1 MDFRLLG
8 PLEILDGTRNVV
20 PTAPKPRQVIAL
32 LLMRR
37 NTLVQTSELIDELW
51 ENDPPASAMT
61 TLQTYIYKLRKILVA
76 GNSEEI
82 LLTRPGGY
90 TLAVPDA
97 CTDLHQFEVEADHGK
112 TLLKKGE
119 PAAAADAL
127 KRALGRWRG
136 SALVDVVPGA
146 LLSSYVTRLEELR
159 ERTLDLRIE
168 ADLQLGRH
176 QELIS
181 ELKSLVLSRPLH
193 ENVHASLMI
202 ALHRSGRRH
211 EALEVYQALRR
222 SMIDNLG
229 LEPGQELR
237 SLHQALLSEGT
248 VGVPRQPRRRPAPV
262 EQHHRTTAPRP
273 EPEKPTVPVAGTA
286 PQAPRSAA
294 QGVPVPAQLPADLT
308 DFTGRQSIVGQA
320 AAVLA
325 GDEEH
330 TRPRTATPV
339 AVVSGMPGVGKT
351 ALAVHMSHTVRPLFQ
366 DGQLYADLRGS
377 TGTGPGPADVLH
389 GFLRALGTAAGDI
402 PADLEERSKLFRST
416 TVGRRLL
423 ILLDDVSSLAEVR
436 PLLPGDPQCA
446 VVITSRRR
454 LHGLDGAWNIDLDA
468 MDKAEA
474 RELLSRIIGYARVG
488 REQQAAD
495 QLVETVGGLP
505 LAVRCIGGRLNGSP
519 GLTLSGLALQLFCS
533 DKLLDELR
541 LGELDVRSRYD
552 GSYEGLGRVERS
564 VFRLLSILPS
574 RQFTADS
581 VVELLGSDSRTVERQ
596 LERFVDS
603 HLISIRWEND
613 TAQYVIPAVT
623 RAYARERLLD
633 TLWHDGPD
641 HERGRQQIAEPPT
654 TPEDPT
660 PEHRPRRPQRTPPG
674 PTRTALPAGVRPDRN
689 RW

>member
-8 PLEILDGTRNVV
+8 PLEILDGARNVV

-61 TLQTYIYKLRKILVA
+61 TLQTYIYKLRKILTA
-76 GNSEEI
+76 RNSVEI

-90 TLAVPDA
+90 TLAVPDS
-97 CTDLHQFEVEADHGK
+97 CTDLHQFEVEADEGK
-112 TLLKKGE
+112 ALLKKGE
-119 PAAAADAL
+119 PAAAADVL

-136 SALVDVVPGA
+136 SALVDVVPGG

-248 VGVPRQPRRRPAPV
+248 VGVPYAPRRPIVPI
-262 EQHHRTTAPRP
+262 EQHHRTATPRP
-273 EPEKPTVPVAGTA
+273 EPEKPTVPAAGAA
-286 PQAPRSAA
+286 PPARPATR
-294 QGVPVPAQLPADLT
+294 GVPVPAQLPADLT
-308 DFTGRQSIVGQA
+308 DFTGRRSVVAQA
-320 AAVLA
+320 PAVLA
-325 GDEEH
+325 RDAEH

-339 AVVSGMPGVGKT
+339 AVISGMPGVGKT
-351 ALAVHMSHTVRPLFQ
+351 ALAVHLSHTVRSLFH
-366 DGQLYADLRGS
+366 DGQLYADLCGS
-377 TGTGPGPADVLH
+377 TGPADVLH
-389 GFLRALGTAAGDI
+389 GFLRALGTPAGDI

-423 ILLDDVSSLAEVR
+423 VLLDDVSSPAEVR
-436 PLLPGDPQCA
+436 PLLPGDPECA

-468 MDKAEA
+468 MDTAEGS
-474 RELLSRIIGYARVG
+474 ELLSHIVGLARVR
-488 REQQAAD
+488 RERQAAEE
-495 QLVETVGGLP
+495 LVETVGGLP
-505 LAVRCIGGRLNGSP
+505 LAVRCLGGRLNGSP
-519 GLTLSGLALQLFCS
+519 GLTLSGLALQLACA

-541 LGELDVRSRYD
+541 LGDLDVRSRYD
-552 GSYEGLGRVERS
+552 RSYEGLGRVERS

-574 RQFTADS
+574 RQFTTDS
-581 VVELLGSDSRTVERQ
+581 VVELLGSDRRTVERQ
-596 LERFVDS
+596 LERFVDG

-613 TAQYVIPAVT
+613 TAHYAIPAVT

-633 TLWHDGPD
+633 TLWHDGLD
-641 HERGRQQIAEPPT
+641 HERGRQQIAEST
-654 TPEDPT
+654 TASGEPATE
-660 PEHRPRRPQRTPPG
+660 RRSRRSQRTPNRSA
-674 PTRTALPAGVRPDRN
+674 RTALPAGVRPDCN

>member
-1 MDFRLLG
+1 MEFRLLG
-8 PLEILDGTRNVV
+8 PLEILDGARNVV

-61 TLQTYIYKLRKILVA
+61 TLQTYIYKLRKILTEC
-76 GNSEEI
+76 NSEEI

-90 TLAVPDA
+90 TLAVPDG
-97 CTDLHQFEVEADHGK
+97 CTDLHQFEVEADEGK
-112 TLLKKGE
+112 TLLKKGD
-119 PAAAADAL
+119 PAAAGEVL

-136 SALVDVVPGA
+136 PALVDVVPGG

-168 ADLQLGRH
+168 ADLQMGRH

-237 SLHQALLSEGT
+237 ALHQALLSENT
-248 VGVPRQPRRRPAPV
+248 VGEPYMPHRRSAPV
-262 EQHHRTTAPRP
+262 DQHHEARAARP
-273 EPEKPTVPVAGTA
+273 EPEASAVPVVSAVPAA
-286 PQAPRSAA
+286 PPHAA
-294 QGVPVPAQLPADLT
+294 SGIPVPAQLPADLT
-308 DFTGRQSIVGQA
+308 DFTGRQSIVA
-320 AAVLA
+320 RAPAVLA

-339 AVVSGMPGVGKT
+339 AVISGMPGVGKT
-351 ALAVHMSHTVRPLFQ
+351 ALAVHMSHTVRSFFE

-377 TGTGPGPADVLH
+377 TGTGPAPADVLH
-389 GFLRALGTAAGDI
+389 GFLRALGTAAHDI
-402 PADLEERSKLFRST
+402 PADVEERSKLFRST

-436 PLLPGDPQCA
+436 PLLPGDPRCA

-454 LHGLDGAWNIDLDA
+454 LHGLDGAWDIDLDA
-468 MDKAEA
+468 MDTAA
-474 RELLSRIIGYARVG
+474 GSELLSRIVGPARVD
-488 REQQAAD
+488 REQHAAE

-519 GLTLSGLALQLFCS
+519 GLSLSRLALQLACS

-552 GSYEGLGRVERS
+552 RSYEGLGRVERS

-581 VVELLGSDSRTVERQ
+581 VVELLGSDSRTVERLLQ
-596 LERFVDS
+596 RFVDS

-613 TAQYVIPAVT
+613 AAQYVIPEVT

-633 TLWHDGPD
+633 TLRQDGLD
-641 HERGRQQIAEPPT
+641 HETGRRPIAESMT
-654 TPEDPT
+654 APEEPAT
-660 PEHRPRRPQRTPPG
+660 ERRSRRPQRTRNG
-674 PTRTALPAGVRPDRN
+674 SGRTALSAAVRPDRKG
-689 RW
+689 W

>member
-61 TLQTYIYKLRKILVA
+61 TLQTYIYKLRKILTA
-76 GNSEEI
+76 RDSEDI

-90 TLAVPDA
+90 TLAVPDS
-97 CTDLHQFEVEADHGK
+97 CTDLHQFEVEADDGK
-112 TLLKKGE
+112 ALLKKGE
-119 PAAAADAL
+119 PAAAADVL

-136 SALVDVVPGA
+136 SALVDVVPGG

-168 ADLQLGRH
+168 ADLRLGRH

-211 EALEVYQALRR
+211 EALEVYQTLRR

-248 VGVPRQPRRRPAPV
+248 VGEPYEPRRRPAPA
-262 EQHHRTTAPRP
+262 EQQHRTTAPRP
-273 EPEKPTVPVAGTA
+273 EPGKPAA
-286 PQAPRSAA
+286 PPAPGPTPHPP
-294 QGVPVPAQLPADLT
+294 QGIPVPAQLPADLT
-308 DFTGRQSIVGQA
+308 DFTGRRSVVGRA
-320 AAVLA
+320 PAVLA

-330 TRPRTATPV
+330 ARPRTATPV
-339 AVVSGMPGVGKT
+339 AVISGMPGVGKT
-351 ALAVHMSHTVRPLFQ
+351 ALAVHLSHTVRPLFQ

-377 TGTGPGPADVLH
+377 TGAGCGPADVLH
-389 GFLRALGTAAGDI
+389 GFLRALGTAPGDI
-402 PADLEERSKLFRST
+402 PADLDERSKLFRST

-423 ILLDDVSSLAEVR
+423 ILLDDVSSLAELR

-468 MDKAEA
+468 MDTAEGS
-474 RELLSRIIGYARVG
+474 ELLSRIIGIPRIG
-488 REQQAAD
+488 RERHAAE

-519 GLTLSGLALQLFCS
+519 GLTLSGLALQLSCS

-541 LGELDVRSRYD
+541 LGDLDVRSRYD
-552 GSYEGLGRVERS
+552 RSYEGLGRVERS

-574 RQFTADS
+574 SQFTADS

-613 TAQYVIPAVT
+613 TAHYMIPAVT

-633 TLWHDGPD
+633 TLWHDGLDP
-641 HERGRQQIAEPPT
+641 ETGRQRIAESRT
-654 TPEDPT
+654 APE
-660 PEHRPRRPQRTPPG
+660 ETPPDRRLRRLQRAPVRPG
-674 PTRTALPAGVRPDRN
+674 RTALPAGAGPDRN
-689 RW
+689 R